1 MIYLSS
7 FKLSNKKLKNPNIY
21 PYSVFKDKYIEP
33 FSFAPITI
41 FYGNNGCGKSTLLN
55 IIAGKL
61 KIKGKEMPASNAYY
75 ENYCERFE
83 NECAYSLGSNEMV
96 FLFIN
101 YLKIVVILKVKIFYM
116 KLKKYNKKLF

>member
-61 KIKGKEMPASNAYY
+61 KIVPIVWEVMNT
-75 ENYCERFE
+75 
-83 NECAYSLGSNEMV
+83 V
-96 FLFIN
+96 FLFIIF
-101 YLKIVVILKVKIFYM
+101 LKIVVISKVKIFSM
-116 KLKKYNKKLF
+116 KLKKYNKKQF

>member
-41 FYGNNGCGKSTLLN
+41 FYKNNGYGKSHL
-55 IIAGKL
+55 
-61 KIKGKEMPASNAYY
+61 
-75 ENYCERFE
+75 
-83 NECAYSLGSNEMV
+83 
-96 FLFIN
+96 
-101 YLKIVVILKVKIFYM
+101 
-116 KLKKYNKKLF
+116 